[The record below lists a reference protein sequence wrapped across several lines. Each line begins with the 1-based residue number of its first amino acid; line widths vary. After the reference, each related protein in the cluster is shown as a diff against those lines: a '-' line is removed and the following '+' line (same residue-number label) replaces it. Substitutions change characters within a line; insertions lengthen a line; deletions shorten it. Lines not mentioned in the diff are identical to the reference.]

1 MAKKRSGLGKGLEAL
16 IPSGGFEPVA
26 ADNLGVTDIP
36 VQDIKRNPR
45 QPRQK
50 FDPQELNGLADSLK
64 EHGIIQPL
72 IVSQGEKPG
81 EYILVAGERRLLAA
95 RQVGLPSVP
104 ALVRETSD
112 QQRLE
117 LALVEN
123 VQRADLGPL
132 ETAEAYRQ
140 LTEEFGLS
148 HEEIGSRVGKSRVAI
163 TNTLRLL
170 QLPPSIQ
177 QALTDETITEGHARA
192 LISLPSPHSQA
203 AALAT
208 IQAKGLNV
216 RQTEELVRRLSGD
229 KPTPTPKP
237 ALSPEIKAI
246 QERLQARLG
255 TRVTL
260 RHGRRGGSLTIHYY
274 SDEELDSL
282 LGFFE
287 LADE

>member
-1 MAKKRSGLGKGLEAL
+1 MPKKRSGLGKGLDAL
-16 IPSGGFEPVA
+16 IPTSGFEPDLVA
-26 ADNLGVTDIP
+26 NLGVLEIP
-36 VQDIKRNPR
+36 TQDIKPNPR

-50 FDPQELNGLADSLK
+50 FDPLELNNLAISLQ

-72 IVSQGEKPG
+72 IVSQGSKPG
-81 EYILVAGERRLLAA
+81 EYVLVAGERRLLAA
-95 RQVGLPSVP
+95 RQLGLDTVP

-117 LALVEN
+117 IALIEN

-140 LTEEFGLS
+140 LSEEFGLS
-148 HEEIGSRVGKSRVAI
+148 HEEIGTRVGKSRVAV

-177 QALTDETITEGHARA
+177 QALTDGTITEGHARA
-192 LISLPSPHSQA
+192 LLSLPTHQSQA

-208 IQAKGLNV
+208 ILTKGLNV

-229 KPTPTPKP
+229 KTTPKP
-237 ALSPEIKAI
+237 TPAPPPEIKAI
-246 QERLQARLG
+246 EDRLQARLG

-260 RHGRRGGSLTIHYY
+260 RHGRQGGSLTIHYY
-274 SDEELDSL
+274 SDEELESIL
-282 LGFFE
+282 NLFN
-287 LADE
+287 LADD

>member
-1 MAKKRSGLGKGLEAL
+1 MPKKRTGLGKGLDAL
-16 IPSGGFEPVA
+16 IPSSGFEPEPA
-26 ADNLGVTDIP
+26 TNLGVVDIP
-36 VQDIKRNPR
+36 VQDVRPNPR

-50 FDPQELNGLADSLK
+50 FDPQELNNLADSLQ

-72 IVSQGEKPG
+72 IVSQGDKPG

-95 RQVGLPSVP
+95 RQAGLALVP

-112 QQRLE
+112 QERLE

-123 VQRADLGPL
+123 VQRTDLGPL
-132 ETAEAYRQ
+132 ETAEAFRQ
-140 LTEEFGLS
+140 LSEEFGLS
-148 HEEIGSRVGKSRVAI
+148 HGEIGTRVGKSRVAV

-177 QALTDETITEGHARA
+177 QALTDGNITEGHARA
-192 LISLPSPHSQA
+192 LLSLPTSHSQA

-208 IQAKGLNV
+208 ILTKGLNV

-229 KPTPTPKP
+229 KTTPKP
-237 ALSPEIKAI
+237 KPAPPPEIKAI
-246 QERLQARLG
+246 EDRLQTRLG

-260 RHGRRGGSLTIHYY
+260 RYGRKGGSLTIHYY
-274 SDEELDSL
+274 SDEELESIL
-282 LGFFE
+282 NIFE
-287 LADE
+287 LPDE